1 MVSLIKKL
9 GIFFKATNILKNWYF
24 FPIMYLKLTS
34 KPIIT
39 LKTKNGLKINLRSN
53 STDLM
58 AFIHVWL
65 IEEYSK
71 HGFEIKETD
80 LIIDVGAHIGLFT
93 LYASQNCKNGLVYA
107 FEPMPDNFTMLESNV
122 MINNLQNI
130 QLDNSAVSESSANM
144 ILYKNKDESGHS
156 KFIQSENPISV
167 PSKSLN
173 DLFDKNNIKVCNLLK
188 LDCEGAEYEIIDS
201 LDVKNFK
208 LIEKIIIEYHMADT
222 HPELLENLKNKLKSN
237 SFEISIEPLFQ
248 DIGFLYAKKV

>member
-9 GIFFKATNILKNWYF
+9 GIFFKATKILKNWYF

-80 LIIDVGAHIGLFT
+80 LIIDDGAHIGLFT
-93 LYASQNCKNGLVYA
+93 
-107 FEPMPDNFTMLESNV
+107 
-122 MINNLQNI
+122 
-130 QLDNSAVSESSANM
+130 
-144 ILYKNKDESGHS
+144 
-156 KFIQSENPISV
+156 
-167 PSKSLN
+167 
-173 DLFDKNNIKVCNLLK
+173 
-188 LDCEGAEYEIIDS
+188 
-201 LDVKNFK
+201 
-208 LIEKIIIEYHMADT
+208 
-222 HPELLENLKNKLKSN
+222 
-237 SFEISIEPLFQ
+237 
-248 DIGFLYAKKV
+248 